1 MHETRPFVKETAC
14 PNSSRSRRG
23 TSVVVA
29 RTFCAV
35 SLVVLLSRVSSL
47 LKRIA
52 LKGSVWLIA
61 FAGLSGCLS
70 AAAED
75 VPSFAIGP
83 YLQNVTENSITV
95 CWESDVP
102 TDGTVEYWVEGTQ
115 NSSIVNVGSDERHE
129 VRLDDLQPATG
140 YHYRVRIPAEGEG
153 SFFTAGFK
161 TAPSEDV
168 PFTFAVYGDSRD
180 SGPEHQAL
188 AEAMR
193 AVNPALVI
201 HTGDLVHW
209 GDNESSWGI
218 FWESAAPHDGEKSLM
233 GNFPFYP
240 VIGNHEYM
248 ALGGY
253 KDEAIL
259 SYLSYFVLP
268 PSGLEDDHPEW
279 SERFYSFRYGPAF
292 FIVLDTNSDSEPEYD
307 PGCGP
312 TEGSPDIHPGSPQHE
327 WLVNQLKVAKA
338 QCPFTFVSFHES
350 PYSSGPWGRNS
361 SYRLRFLDALFREY
375 GVDAVFGS
383 HDHFYE
389 RSETYVDNYR
399 ILYFVEGA
407 GGAPMYSKASGWNAP
422 GSWMWDELNEA
433 FYTKAFDNSS
443 YSFIKV
449 DIALLGSGRWRAT
462 FSATR
467 SNGEVFDVFQI
478 TRPSGHIGLAETLTF
493 SFESTPGQNYQVEYS
508 NNLFG
513 SEMEWLPLGAPIVAD
528 GPLISITDD
537 GTETGVP
544 PTDATVRHR
553 FYRGREMP

>member
-1 MHETRPFVKETAC
+1 MHGNILLVGETAC
-14 PNSSRSRRG
+14 LNRLRLRRG
-23 TSVVVA
+23 ASVVVA
-29 RTFCAV
+29 RTSCVA

-47 LKRIA
+47 LKRITV
-52 LKGSVWLIA
+52 KRSVWLA
-61 FAGLSGCLS
+61 GFAVLWVCLS
-70 AAAED
+70 AAGQGA
-75 VPSFAIGP
+75 PSFSIGP
-83 YLQNVTENSITV
+83 YLQSVTESSIIV
-95 CWESDVP
+95 CWESDIP
-102 TDGTVEYWVEGTQ
+102 SDATLEYWPEGTQ
-115 NSSIVNVGSDERHE
+115 TSSILRVGSEQRHE
-129 VRLDDLQPATG
+129 VLLDDLQPGTG
-140 YHYRVRIPAEGEG
+140 YRYRVRIPAEGEG
-153 SFFTAGFK
+153 SFFAAGFN
-161 TAPSEDV
+161 TAPTEHV
-168 PFTFAVYGDSRD
+168 PFTLAVYGDSRD

-193 AVNPALVI
+193 AVNPAVVI

-209 GDNESSWGI
+209 GDKESSWGI
-218 FWESAAPHDGEKSLM
+218 FWESAAPRDGDNSLM

-248 ALGGY
+248 VLGGY

-259 SYLSYFVLP
+259 SYQSYFVLP
-268 PSGLEDDHPEW
+268 PNGLEGDHPEW
-279 SERFYSFRYGPAF
+279 SERFYSFRYGPVF

-312 TEGSPDIHPGSPQHE
+312 TEGSPDIHPGSTQHE
-327 WLVNQLKVAKA
+327 WLVNQLKVAKGE
-338 QCPFTFVSFHES
+338 CPFTFVCFHES

-361 SYRLRFLDALFREY
+361 SYRLRFLDALFRKY

-407 GGAPMYSKASGWNAP
+407 GGAPLYSRASGWNAP
-422 GSWMWDELNEA
+422 GSWMWDELNHT

-449 DIALLGSGRWRAT
+449 DIAPLGSGRWRAT

-493 SFESTPGQNYQVEYS
+493 SFESTPGQTYQVEYS
-508 NNLFG
+508 NDLLG
-513 SEMEWLPLGAPIVAD
+513 SEMEWLPLGTPIVAH
-528 GPLISITDD
+528 GPLTSITDD
-537 GTETGVP
+537 GTETGIP
-544 PTDATVRHR
+544 PTDDTVRRR
-553 FYRGREMP
+553 FYRGREAP